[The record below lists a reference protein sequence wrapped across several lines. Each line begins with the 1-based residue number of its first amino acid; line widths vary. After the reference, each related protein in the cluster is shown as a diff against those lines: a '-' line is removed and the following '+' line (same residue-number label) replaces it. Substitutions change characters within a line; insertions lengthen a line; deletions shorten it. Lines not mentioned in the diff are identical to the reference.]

1 LISPNR
7 EKKKKRKKDSFSI
20 ARGLN
25 PGLWKKIIFMFR
37 NLSHITF
44 ADKWVLLLIPVVFVF
59 AAVWWYLRS
68 KKAYPWLK
76 LSSTKA
82 FEGYSEPVTAT
93 IKRFMPLLRILALTF
108 LLVALARPQTS
119 YDEEKV
125 TTEGIDIVLAIDVS
139 GSMMSKDFTPNRIEA
154 AKNVAM
160 DFIDGRPHDRIGLV
174 IFSAESFTQC
184 PVTIDHGI
192 LKNQLKEVKNGLLE
206 DGTAIGMGLATCVQR
221 LKEGHA
227 KSKVVILMT
236 DGVNNRG
243 LIDPLTATDIAMQF
257 GVRVYTIGIGTNGKA
272 LTPVAMGP
280 DGKLIFDYAPVEIDE
295 QLLKEIAKKTGGQYF
310 RATDNKTLKEIYS
323 QIDKLEKTKIEVS
336 AYQRKTEK
344 FYPFALL
351 AAIVLLIE
359 FLMKYLIVR
368 SIP

>member
-1 LISPNR
+1 
-7 EKKKKRKKDSFSI
+7 
-20 ARGLN
+20 
-25 PGLWKKIIFMFR
+25 MFK

-44 ADKWVLLLIPVVFVF
+44 LYKWVLLLIPVVF
-59 AAVWWYLRS
+59 AWAGVWWYFLA
-68 KKAYPWLK
+68 KKAYPSLK

-82 FEGYSEPVTAT
+82 FAGYDVPLKAK
-93 IKRFMPLLRILALTF
+93 IKQLLPLLRIAGLTL
-108 LLVALARPQTS
+108 LLVAIARPQTS
-119 YDEEKV
+119 FDEEKV
-125 TTEGIDIVLAIDVS
+125 TTEGIDIVMAIDVS
-139 GSMMSKDFTPNRIEA
+139 SSMLSKDFNPNRIEA
-154 AKNVAM
+154 AKKEAM
-160 DFIDGRPHDRIGLV
+160 EFIDGRPHDRIGMV
-174 IFSAESFTQC
+174 VFSGESFTQC
-184 PVTIDHGI
+184 PVTIDHAV
-192 LKNQLKEVKNGLLE
+192 LKSQVKEIKNGLME

-243 LIDPLTATDIAMQF
+243 LVSPEDAADIAMQF

-295 QLLKEIAKKTGGQYF
+295 ARLKDIAKKTGGLYF
-310 RATDNKTLKEIYS
+310 RATDNRTLKDIYA

-344 FYPFALL
+344 FYVFALF
-351 AAIVLLIE
+351 AAVFLLLEMI
-359 FLMKYLIVR
+359 LRYGVVR
-368 SIP
+368 AIP